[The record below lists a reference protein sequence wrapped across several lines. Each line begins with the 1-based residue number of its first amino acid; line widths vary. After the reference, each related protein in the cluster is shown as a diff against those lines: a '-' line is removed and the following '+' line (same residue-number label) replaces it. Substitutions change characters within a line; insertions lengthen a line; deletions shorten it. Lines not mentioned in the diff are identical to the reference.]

1 RRTGARASRRVA
13 RRDAGP
19 RVGDPGGRELV
30 RPVVARRQLWPTAL
44 RVDGIDPPTSAAHR
58 QRRARQR
65 PRHVVDGARGHRR
78 GAARIAPRP
87 VAREID
93 QRYAIAVPMLII
105 GHENDLIPP
114 FSDAENLAQ
123 QIPNAR
129 LVQAHSM
136 FELRLKPERLTSE
149 ITRFLES
156 VSAE

>member
-1 RRTGARASRRVA
+1 
-13 RRDAGP
+13 
-19 RVGDPGGRELV
+19 
-30 RPVVARRQLWPTAL
+30 
-44 RVDGIDPPTSAAHR
+44 
-58 QRRARQR
+58 
-65 PRHVVDGARGHRR
+65 
-78 GAARIAPRP
+78 
-87 VAREID
+87 
-93 QRYAIAVPMLII
+93 MLII

-156 VSAE
+156 VSAEETAGSDVITSSTQNSPTPTGDPSAPTNRLVGPGD